1 MSDTPTTPAPSGA
14 DPKPKQAPGWVGVLR
29 SHVREL
35 IYVATDATL
44 PVDERHLGRR
54 AARLRVKGTGEA
66 IDALLASLSG
76 GEPLWR
82 TEARARDA
90 CAVQAEMGVMLDAWR
105 ELLRAQDEGEA
116 REALSGLPLE
126 GLLFVGLATI
136 YEGAEM
142 DPPVVGVL
150 VALRNTVAGWAHAHG
165 ASTLYSAVPFADLTM
180 LARRLDVAI
189 EIVRR
194 TPVVGGAS

>member
-1 MSDTPTTPAPSGA
+1 MSDTPMKPAPSDP
-14 DPKPKQAPGWVGVLR
+14 DPKPKAPGWVGVLR

-35 IYVATDATL
+35 IYVANDAIL

-54 AARLRVKGTGEA
+54 AAHLRLKGTEEA

-76 GEPLWR
+76 GEPLWQ

-90 CAVQAEMGVMLDAWR
+90 QAVQAEMGAMLDAWR
-105 ELLRAQDEGEA
+105 ELLRARDDSGA

-150 VALRNTVAGWAHAHG
+150 VALRKTVEGWAHAHG